1 MSIIIRKATQ
11 ADISSIIRF
20 NSAMALETENISLDI
35 PTLQNGVHS
44 IFNNPQNGFY
54 IVAESKGSVR
64 GCLMIT
70 YEWSDWRNG
79 LFWWIQS
86 VYVQK
91 EFRKKGILKKMY
103 GFIKIRV
110 DNNND
115 IVGIRL
121 YVDKNNK
128 QAQDVYKR
136 LGMGKLNYDLF
147 EYSKK

>member
-1 MSIIIRKATQ
+1 MSIIIRRAIED
-11 ADISSIIRF
+11 DISAIILF
-20 NSAMALETENISLDI
+20 NKEMALETENLSLDSSI
-35 PTLQNGVHS
+35 LKKGVRS

-54 IVAESKGSVR
+54 IVAEINGSVR

-91 EFRKKGILKKMY
+91 GFRQQGMFKLMY
-103 GFIKIRV
+103 TFIKTLV
-110 DNNND
+110 DKNNE

-128 QAQDVYKR
+128 QAQDVYSK
-136 LGMGKLNYDLF
+136 LGMEKLTYELF
-147 EYSKK
+147 EYNKN

>member
-1 MSIIIRKATQ
+1 MSIIIRRAIED
-11 ADISSIIRF
+11 DISAIILF
-20 NSAMALETENISLDI
+20 NKEMALETENLSLDSSI
-35 PTLQNGVHS
+35 LKKGVRS

-54 IVAESKGSVR
+54 IVAEINGSVR

-91 EFRKKGILKKMY
+91 GFRQQGMFKLMY
-103 GFIKIRV
+103 TFIKTLV
-110 DNNND
+110 DKNNE

-128 QAQDVYKR
+128 QAQDVYSK
-136 LGMGKLNYDLF
+136 LGMEKLNYELF
-147 EYSKK
+147 EYNKN

>member
-1 MSIIIRKATQ
+1 MSIIIRKAIED
-11 ADISSIIRF
+11 DISAIILF
-20 NSAMALETENISLDI
+20 NKEMALETENLSLDSSI
-35 PTLQNGVHS
+35 LKKGVRS

-54 IVAESKGSVR
+54 IVAEINGSVR

-91 EFRKKGILKKMY
+91 GFRQQGMFKLMY
-103 GFIKIRV
+103 TFIKTLV
-110 DNNND
+110 DKNNE

-128 QAQDVYKR
+128 QAQDVYSK
-136 LGMGKLNYDLF
+136 LGMEKLTYELF
-147 EYSKK
+147 EYNKN